1 GCCLHDPSGR
11 LVFADREVGPHP
23 RLPAVA
29 DLNGDGQ
36 PELVVD
42 NHGMQYHYDL
52 AGERRM
58 VAHVWGDTIPGRGD
72 GCAHAL
78 PVIGPYGPDG
88 SLRVVMTPG
97 YTALEVQGGEGE
109 RVAVR
114 PFANAYEFAG
124 RTAGIGALRG
134 ASLWDVGMVSELGI
148 FHCIDLE
155 TCRDRWTLD
164 LGVATSSPIS
174 CCAGD
179 LDGDGQDEFLVGLPD
194 GRLVALA
201 EDNGAGRVLWE
212 MGFQAAV
219 LDAIIADV
227 DGDGLSEIVVDT
239 EDGYVRVLK
248 GID

>member
-1 GCCLHDPSGR
+1 M
-11 LVFADREVGPHP
+11 GPHP